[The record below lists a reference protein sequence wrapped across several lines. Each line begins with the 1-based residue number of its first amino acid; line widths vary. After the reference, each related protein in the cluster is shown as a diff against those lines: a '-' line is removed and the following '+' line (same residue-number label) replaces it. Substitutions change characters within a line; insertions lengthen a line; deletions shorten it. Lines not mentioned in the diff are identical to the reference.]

1 MTKNELRAQMVR
13 LRTALT
19 EQEREERSIA
29 IANQC
34 LQLPVWDRSNF
45 HLFLSI
51 ETKAEVDTT
60 PLLTLLQGRDKNIA
74 VPKITGKHKLTSIL
88 LTDATKL
95 IKTKRD
101 LIEPQSGI
109 EVDEKWAQVVFV
121 PLLGVDKKGNRVGY
135 GKGFYDSFLAQCSS
149 DTKKI
154 GVSFFEPEG
163 EIEDLHSGDVPLDA
177 CVTPRAIHHFAQA

>member
-60 PLLTLLQGRDKNIA
+60 PLLTLLQGRDK
-74 VPKITGKHKLTSIL
+74 IL
-88 LTDATKL
+88 LYPK
-95 IKTKRD
+95 
-101 LIEPQSGI
+101 
-109 EVDEKWAQVVFV
+109 
-121 PLLGVDKKGNRVGY
+121 
-135 GKGFYDSFLAQCSS
+135 
-149 DTKKI
+149 
-154 GVSFFEPEG
+154 
-163 EIEDLHSGDVPLDA
+163 
-177 CVTPRAIHHFAQA
+177 

>member
-95 IKTKRD
+95 IKTKWD

-135 GKGFYDSFLAQCSS
+135 GKGFYDNFLKKCNEG
-149 DTKKI
+149 TLKI
-154 GVSFFEPEG
+154 GLSFFEA
-163 EIEDLHSGDVPLDA
+163 EDSIDD
-177 CVTPRAIHHFAQA
+177 